1 MSLESMEFQVFVKP
15 VGASC
20 NLSCKY
26 CYYLDKVKLHKGT
39 ELKSMPDEILE
50 AYIFQ
55 HLNATSA
62 NDVFFSWHGG
72 EPTLAGL
79 EFYRNVVALQKELN
93 GCGKNII
100 NGLQT
105 NGINLTD
112 EWCSFLADERFI
124 VGISLDGPERI
135 HNVNRQFTSGKGS
148 FQDVILGLEL
158 VKKHQ
163 IFFEILCVVNAHN
176 VDYPL
181 EVYSFFKSI
190 DARYISF
197 LPLVEKHSF
206 TESDVS
212 ADSVPSAAFG
222 DFLISIFDSWQEHDI
237 GRIKIQIIEEAL
249 RTAFNQDH
257 TLCIFKKNCGG
268 VPVLEKNGDLYS
280 CDHYV
285 KSDYLLGNILQK
297 DLAEMIKSDV
307 QKKFGKQ
314 KSDSLPLFCLNCE
327 VLDMC
332 NGECPKNRFCH
343 SPTGEDGLNYLCEG
357 YKKFFMHCK
366 PFAEAVSE
374 VWRSKI

>member
-1 MSLESMEFQVFVKP
+1 
-15 VGASC
+15 
-20 NLSCKY
+20 
-26 CYYLDKVKLHKGT
+26 
-39 ELKSMPDEILE
+39 MPDEILE

-148 FQDVILGLEL
+148 FQDVIRGLEL

>member
-26 CYYLDKVKLHKGT
+26 CYYLGKNKLHEGI
-39 ELKSMPDEILE
+39 EFKSMPDDILE

-55 HLNATSA
+55 HLNTTSA

-79 EFYRNVVALQKELN
+79 KFYRNVVALQKKLN
-93 GCGKNII
+93 LNRKNII
-100 NGLQT
+100 NGIQT
-105 NGINLTD
+105 NGVNLTD
-112 EWCSFLADERFI
+112 EWCSFLAHERFN
-124 VGISLDGPERI
+124 VGISLDGPERM

-148 FQDVILGLEL
+148 FQDVIRGLERL
-158 VKKHQ
+158 KKHQ
-163 IFFEILCVVNAHN
+163 ISFEILCVVNAHN

-181 EVYSFFKSI
+181 DVYNFFKSLG
-190 DARYISF
+190 ARYISF

-206 TESDVS
+206 AESGVS

-222 DFLISIFDSWQEHDI
+222 NFLISIFDSWQAEDI

-280 CDHYV
+280 CDHFV

-314 KSDSLPLFCLNCE
+314 KYDSLPQYCLNCE

-332 NGECPKNRFCH
+332 SGECPKNRFSH